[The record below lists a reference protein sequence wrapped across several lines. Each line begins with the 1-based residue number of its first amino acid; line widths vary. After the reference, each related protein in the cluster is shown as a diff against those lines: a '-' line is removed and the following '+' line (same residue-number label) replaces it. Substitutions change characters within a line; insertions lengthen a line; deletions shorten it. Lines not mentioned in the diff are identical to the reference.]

1 MNSMTAFG
9 RARRTVAGKDITVE
23 IRSVNNRYLDC
34 SVRTPRAYAFLE
46 EKIKPYLLQSGI
58 GRGKVEVNIS
68 VDTVDSPGVE
78 ISLDEAYAAAY
89 VAALEQ
95 LRDRFPGLKDDISV
109 MRVAANRD
117 IFTVRA
123 PEENLEEDWAAVSS
137 VLDEAVAVF
146 LAGRAAE
153 GERLER
159 DLRAKLEGIGRLVDR
174 IEALSAADIAAYH
187 DRLLNRLR
195 SVLEDNRVTVD
206 ENRIL
211 TESAIFADR
220 VAVDE
225 ELVRLRSHFAA
236 FDEIAASAE
245 PAGRKLDFLM
255 QEMNREIN
263 TVGSKCSNAEI
274 AHMVVEVKSELEKIR
289 EQIQNLE

>member
-9 RARRTVAGKDITVE
+9 RARQTRAGKDITVE
-23 IRSVNNRYLDC
+23 IKSVNNRYLDC

-46 EKIKPYLLQSGI
+46 EKIKPYLLAAGI
-58 GRGKVEVNIS
+58 SRGKVEVSIS
-68 VDTVDSPGVE
+68 IDTVDSPGMTVM
-78 ISLDEAYAAAY
+78 LDEAYAASY
-89 VAALEQ
+89 LAALEQ
-95 LRDRFPGLKDDISV
+95 LRDKFGLKDDISV
-109 MRVAANRD
+109 MRLAANRD
-117 IFTVRA
+117 IFTVHA
-123 PEENLEEDWAAVSS
+123 PEEDLEADWAAVSV
-137 VLDEAVAVF
+137 VLDEAIAAF

-153 GERLER
+153 GARLER
-159 DLRAKLEGIGRLVDR
+159 DLRAKLAAIGTIVDR
-174 IEALSAADIAAYH
+174 IEAMSAEDIAAYH
-187 DRLLNRLR
+187 DRLLARLQT
-195 SVLEDNRVTVD
+195 VLAENHVTV
-206 ENRIL
+206 EESRIL
-211 TESAIFADR
+211 TECAIFADR

-236 FDEIAASAE
+236 FDEIATSTE

-263 TVGSKCSNAEI
+263 TIGSKCSNAEI

>member
-23 IRSVNNRYLDC
+23 IKSVNNRYLDC

-58 GRGKVEVNIS
+58 SRGKVDVSIS
-68 VDTVDSPGVE
+68 VDTVDSPGVV
-78 ISLDEAYAAAY
+78 ITLDEAYAASY

-95 LRDRFPGLKDDISV
+95 LRDRFPQLKDDLSL

-123 PEENLEEDWAAVSS
+123 PEENLEEDWTAVSS
-137 VLDEAVAVF
+137 VLDEAIAVF
-146 LAGRAAE
+146 LAGRSAE

-159 DLRAKLEGIGRLVDR
+159 DLRAKLAGIGQIVDR
-174 IEALSAADIAAYH
+174 IEALSAEDIAAYH
-187 DRLLNRLR
+187 ERLLTRLR
-195 SVLEDNRVTVD
+195 SVLEDNRVTID
-206 ENRIL
+206 ESRIL

-236 FDEIAASAE
+236 FDTIAASAE

-263 TVGSKCSNAEI
+263 TVGSKCANAEI

>member
-9 RARRTVAGKDITVE
+9 RARQTRAGKDITVE
-23 IRSVNNRYLDC
+23 IKSVNNRYLDC
-34 SVRTPRAYAFLE
+34 SVRTPRAYTFLE
-46 EKIKPYLLQSGI
+46 EKIKPYLLAAGI
-58 GRGKVEVNIS
+58 SRGKVEVSIS
-68 VDTVDSPGVE
+68 IDTVDSPGMTVM
-78 ISLDEAYAAAY
+78 LDEAYAASY
-89 VAALEQ
+89 IGALEQ
-95 LRDRFPGLKDDISV
+95 LRDKFGLKDDISV
-109 MRVAANRD
+109 MRVAANRE
-117 IFTVRA
+117 IFTVHA
-123 PEENLEEDWAAVSS
+123 PEEDLEADWSAVSV
-137 VLDEAVAVF
+137 VLDEAIAAF

-153 GERLER
+153 GARLER
-159 DLRAKLEGIGRLVDR
+159 DLRAKLAAIGTIVDR
-174 IEALSAADIAAYH
+174 IEAMSAEDIAAYH
-187 DRLLNRLR
+187 DRLLARLQA
-195 SVLEDNRVTVD
+195 VLAENHVTV
-206 ENRIL
+206 EESRVL
-211 TESAIFADR
+211 TECAIFADR

-236 FDEIAASAE
+236 FDEIAASTE